1 MASQK
6 TPRLLIFGCVLKPV
20 AVEEAFLKQKIWT
33 LHILAYERGVDRK
46 VFHKFTSK
54 RKKWILNHLNSA
66 NKLYFIVCLTR
77 IVLGFVNV

>member
-1 MASQK
+1 MLTSVLGTLRTIFQPYYPGTFHVGGITK
-6 TPRLLIFGCVLKPV
+6 NPRLLIFGCVLKPV

-54 RKKWILNHLNSA
+54 
-66 NKLYFIVCLTR
+66 
-77 IVLGFVNV
+77 